1 MAGGKIVQ
9 TEDNSHGMHRIEITC
24 AKCGG
29 HLGHIFDDGPT
40 TETGVRYCV
49 NSASLTLNHKQR
61 LSLLIPLHWEVVA
74 SGVLKPFFDELKV

>member
-40 TETGVRYCV
+40 ETGVRYCV
-49 NSASLTLNHKQR
+49 NSASLTFEPQTKGVV
-61 LSLLIPLHWEVVA
+61 LLIPLHWEVVA
-74 SGVLKPFFDELKV
+74 SGVLKPFLMN